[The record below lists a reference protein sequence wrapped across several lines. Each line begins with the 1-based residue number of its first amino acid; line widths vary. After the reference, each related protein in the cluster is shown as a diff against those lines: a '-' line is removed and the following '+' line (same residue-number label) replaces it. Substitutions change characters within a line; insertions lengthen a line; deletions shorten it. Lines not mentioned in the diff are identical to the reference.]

1 MMNRRPNLNGSGGP
15 RSIGVPLLCPS
26 NRVLLEREEVSQD
39 PVMASSFRP
48 SAFPSLHVV
57 PRPPPPDDV
66 WSKRPT
72 AAHRKRRDLQSLVP
86 VQDGCRESPGWI
98 NSSSSQLPAKTNRRR
113 RNKELS
119 FTEVLKNYK
128 LLPDSRPSS
137 PESLHQHEMMIP
149 RIPVS
154 ITRPEGR
161 PSNPRRPT
169 RRPVRPVVLVQP
181 DVQPSRPEGRPSN
194 SRRPTRRPVRPVVLV
209 QPDVQPSRPEGRPSN
224 SRRPTRRP
232 VSPVGLVQPD
242 VQPSRPE
249 GRPSNSRRP
258 TRRPVRPVVLVQ
270 PDVQPSRPEGRP
282 SNSRRPTRR
291 PVRPVVLVQPDVQ
304 PSRPE
309 GRPSNSRRPTR
320 RPVSPVGLVQP
331 DVQPSKP
338 EGRPSNPQCPNR
350 RPVSPV
356 GLVQSYVQPSRP
368 EGRPSNPRSTT
379 RRKVRPSNPV
389 CPVILESRPPSPVS
403 ITTSIVDLVQFESC
417 PAVSLVQPE
426 SRPACPLT
434 LEELAL
440 SESCSFSNNVFV
452 LSMPKAA
459 QPEEAARGSSSAPR
473 DIIRPE
479 AFVQT
484 GPLLARRAQRD
495 APPPKKLPKPP
506 VAPRPKLLPSLGQGN
521 VSLVSANA
529 WDERTKKKRKKGVR
543 VQRSSL
549 GLRHIPRDLELAMMR
564 PRLVKSADPSQRPYQ
579 PWDDEDEVDIYALR
593 RTAFMCPMYDQEE
606 SSGRGNKRV
615 AVEALDNIPFR
626 RKITLCYFMGGR
638 RVMLPKDY

>member
-26 NRVLLEREEVSQD
+26 NRVLLEREEVSQA

-57 PRPPPPDDV
+57 PRAPPPDDV
-66 WSKRPT
+66 RSKRPT

-86 VQDGCRESPGWI
+86 VQDGCRESPGWF

-137 PESLHQHEMMIP
+137 PESLYQPETMIP
-149 RIPVS
+149 RISVS

-161 PSNPRRPT
+161 PSNPRCPT
-169 RRPVRPVVLVQP
+169 RRPVSPIGLVQP

-194 SRRPTRRPVRPVVLV
+194 PQRPTRRPVR
-209 QPDVQPSRPEGRPSN
+209 
-224 SRRPTRRP
+224 
-232 VSPVGLVQPD
+232 PVGLVQPD

-249 GRPSNSRRP
+249 GRPSN
-258 TRRPVRPVVLVQ
+258 
-270 PDVQPSRPEGRP
+270 
-282 SNSRRPTRR
+282 
-291 PVRPVVLVQPDVQ
+291 
-304 PSRPE
+304 
-309 GRPSNSRRPTR
+309 
-320 RPVSPVGLVQP
+320 
-331 DVQPSKP
+331 
-338 EGRPSNPQCPNR
+338 
-350 RPVSPV
+350 
-356 GLVQSYVQPSRP
+356 
-368 EGRPSNPRSTT
+368 PRNTS
-379 RRKVRPSNPV
+379 RRKVKPSNPV
-389 CPVILESRPPSPVS
+389 CPVILESQPTSPVS
-403 ITTSIVDLVQFESC
+403 ITTSTVDV
-417 PAVSLVQPE
+417 VQPE
-426 SRPACPLT
+426 PRPTCPLS
-434 LEELAL
+434 LEEPAL

-459 QPEEAARGSSSAPR
+459 QPEEAARGSSSPPR

-495 APPPKKLPKPP
+495 APPPKVPKPP

-521 VSLVSANA
+521 VSLVSANT

-549 GLRHIPRDLELAMMR
+549 GLRHIP
-564 PRLVKSADPSQRPYQ
+564 V
-579 PWDDEDEVDIYALR
+579 
-593 RTAFMCPMYDQEE
+593 T
-606 SSGRGNKRV
+606 
-615 AVEALDNIPFR
+615 
-626 RKITLCYFMGGR
+626 
-638 RVMLPKDY
+638 

>member
-1 MMNRRPNLNGSGGP
+1 MKSGP
-15 RSIGVPLLCPS
+15 RGPQLPT
-26 NRVLLEREEVSQD
+26 ERGETSSPWFLARLDVVS
-39 PVMASSFRP
+39 
-48 SAFPSLHVV
+48 L
-57 PRPPPPDDV
+57 
-66 WSKRPT
+66 
-72 AAHRKRRDLQSLVP
+72 
-86 VQDGCRESPGWI
+86 PGWF

-119 FTEVLKNYK
+119 FTEVLKKYK
-128 LLPDSRPSS
+128 LLPDSRPNSS
-137 PESLHQHEMMIP
+137 ESLHQNEMMTP

-154 ITRPEGR
+154 ITRPVVR
-161 PSNPRRPT
+161 PSNPRRPA
-169 RRPVRPVVLVQP
+169 RRPVSPIGLGQP

-194 SRRPTRRPVRPVVLV
+194 PLGPTRRPVR
-209 QPDVQPSRPEGRPSN
+209 
-224 SRRPTRRP
+224 
-232 VSPVGLVQPD
+232 PVGLVQPD

-249 GRPSNSRRP
+249 GKPSNPLGP
-258 TRRPVRPVVLVQ
+258 TRRPVRPVGLVQ
-270 PDVQPSRPEGRP
+270 HDVQPSRPEGKP
-282 SNSRRPTRR
+282 SNPLGPTRR
-291 PVRPVVLVQPDVQ
+291 PVRPV
-304 PSRPE
+304 
-309 GRPSNSRRPTR
+309 
-320 RPVSPVGLVQP
+320 GLVQH
-331 DVQPSKP
+331 D
-338 EGRPSNPQCPNR
+338 
-350 RPVSPV
+350 
-356 GLVQSYVQPSRP
+356 VQPSRP

-379 RRKVRPSNPV
+379 RRKVKPSNPV
-389 CPVILESRPPSPVS
+389 CSVILESQPTSPVS
-403 ITTSIVDLVQFESC
+403 ITTSTVDV
-417 PAVSLVQPE
+417 VQPE
-426 SRPACPLT
+426 SRPTCPLT
-434 LEELAL
+434 LEELHL

-452 LSMPKAA
+452 LSMPKDA
-459 QPEEAARGSSSAPR
+459 QPEEAARESSSPPR

-495 APPPKKLPKPP
+495 APPPKVPKPP

-564 PRLVKSADPSQRPYQ
+564 PRLVKSAVPSQQPFQ

-593 RTAFMCPMYDQEE
+593 RTAYMCPMYDQEE
-606 SSGRGNKRV
+606 SSVRGNKRV

>member
-149 RIPVS
+149 IIPVS

-181 DVQPSRPEGRPSN
+181 D
-194 SRRPTRRPVRPVVLV
+194 
-209 QPDVQPSRPEGRPSN
+209 
-224 SRRPTRRP
+224 
-232 VSPVGLVQPD
+232 
-242 VQPSRPE
+242 
-249 GRPSNSRRP
+249 
-258 TRRPVRPVVLVQ
+258 
-270 PDVQPSRPEGRP
+270 
-282 SNSRRPTRR
+282 
-291 PVRPVVLVQPDVQ
+291 
-304 PSRPE
+304 
-309 GRPSNSRRPTR
+309 
-320 RPVSPVGLVQP
+320 
-331 DVQPSKP
+331 
-338 EGRPSNPQCPNR
+338 
-350 RPVSPV
+350 
-356 GLVQSYVQPSRP
+356 VQPSRP

-506 VAPRPKLLPSLGQGN
+506 VDPRPKLLPSLGQGN

-529 WDERTKKKRKKGVR
+529 WDERTKKKRKKGYHF
-543 VQRSSL
+543 SL
-549 GLRHIPRDLELAMMR
+549 CNDTFCLLNILSIFYDVCFLL
-564 PRLVKSADPSQRPYQ
+564 
-579 PWDDEDEVDIYALR
+579 
-593 RTAFMCPMYDQEE
+593 MYDQEYDFPVLIH
-606 SSGRGNKRV
+606 S
-615 AVEALDNIPFR
+615 
-626 RKITLCYFMGGR
+626 
-638 RVMLPKDY
+638 

>member
-194 SRRPTRRPVRPVVLV
+194 SRRPTRWPVRPVV
-209 QPDVQPSRPEGRPSN
+209 
-224 SRRPTRRP
+224 
-232 VSPVGLVQPD
+232 LVQPD

-309 GRPSNSRRPTR
+309 GRPSNPRP
-320 RPVSPVGLVQP
+320 
-331 DVQPSKP
+331 
-338 EGRPSNPQCPNR
+338 PNR

>member
-1 MMNRRPNLNGSGGP
+1 MMNRRPNLNRSGGP
-15 RSIGVPLLCPS
+15 RSTGVPLLCPS
-26 NRVLLEREEVSQD
+26 NRVLLEREGVSQA

-57 PRPPPPDDV
+57 PRAPPPDEICP
-66 WSKRPT
+66 KRPR

-86 VQDGCRESPGWI
+86 VQDGCRESPGWF
-98 NSSSSQLPAKTNRRR
+98 NSSNSQLPAKTNRRR
-113 RNKELS
+113 RNKDLS

-137 PESLHQHEMMIP
+137 PESLHQHEMTP

-154 ITRPEGR
+154 ITRPDGRPSNPRCPTRRPVRPVGLVQPEVQPSRPEER

-169 RRPVRPVVLVQP
+169 RRPVSPVGLVQP
-181 DVQPSRPEGRPSN
+181 DVQPLRPEGRPSN
-194 SRRPTRRPVRPVVLV
+194 PRS
-209 QPDVQPSRPEGRPSN
+209 S
-224 SRRPTRRP
+224 TRRP

-249 GRPSNSRRP
+249 GRPSNPRRP
-258 TRRPVRPVVLVQ
+258 TRRPVRPV
-270 PDVQPSRPEGRP
+270 
-282 SNSRRPTRR
+282 
-291 PVRPVVLVQPDVQ
+291 
-304 PSRPE
+304 
-309 GRPSNSRRPTR
+309 
-320 RPVSPVGLVQP
+320 GLVQP
-331 DVQPSKP
+331 D
-338 EGRPSNPQCPNR
+338 
-350 RPVSPV
+350 
-356 GLVQSYVQPSRP
+356 LQPSRP
-368 EGRPSNPRSTT
+368 EGRPSNPQRTT
-379 RRKVRPSNPV
+379 RRKVKPSNPV
-389 CPVILESRPPSPVS
+389 CPVILESQPTSYVS
-403 ITTSIVDLVQFESC
+403 ITTRTVD
-417 PAVSLVQPE
+417 LVQPE
-426 SRPACPLT
+426 SRPTCPVT

-440 SESCSFSNNVFV
+440 SDSCSFSNNVFA

-459 QPEEAARGSSSAPR
+459 QPEEAARRSSSPPR
-473 DIIRPE
+473 DIIRPK

-495 APPPKKLPKPP
+495 APPPKVPKPP

-543 VQRSSL
+543 VQKSSL

-564 PRLVKSADPSQRPYQ
+564 PRLVKSAVPSQQPYQ

-593 RTAFMCPMYDQEE
+593 RTAYMCPMYDQEE
-606 SSGRGNKRV
+606 SSVRGNKRV

-626 RKITLCYFMGGR
+626 RKITLCHFMGGR

>member
-1 MMNRRPNLNGSGGP
+1 
-15 RSIGVPLLCPS
+15 
-26 NRVLLEREEVSQD
+26 
-39 PVMASSFRP
+39 
-48 SAFPSLHVV
+48 
-57 PRPPPPDDV
+57 
-66 WSKRPT
+66 
-72 AAHRKRRDLQSLVP
+72 
-86 VQDGCRESPGWI
+86 
-98 NSSSSQLPAKTNRRR
+98 
-113 RNKELS
+113 
-119 FTEVLKNYK
+119 
-128 LLPDSRPSS
+128 
-137 PESLHQHEMMIP
+137 MMIP

-232 VSPVGLVQPD
+232 V
-242 VQPSRPE
+242 
-249 GRPSNSRRP
+249 
-258 TRRPVRPVVLVQ
+258 RPVVLVQ

-309 GRPSNSRRPTR
+309 GRPSNPRP
-320 RPVSPVGLVQP
+320 
-331 DVQPSKP
+331 
-338 EGRPSNPQCPNR
+338 PNR

>member
-232 VSPVGLVQPD
+232 V
-242 VQPSRPE
+242 
-249 GRPSNSRRP
+249 
-258 TRRPVRPVVLVQ
+258 RPVVLVQ

-309 GRPSNSRRPTR
+309 GRPSNPRPPTR

-331 DVQPSKP
+331 DVQPS
-338 EGRPSNPQCPNR
+338 
-350 RPVSPV
+350 
-356 GLVQSYVQPSRP
+356 RP
-368 EGRPSNPRSTT
+368 EGRPSNTRSTT

>member
-194 SRRPTRRPVRPVVLV
+194 SRRPTRRPVSPVGLV

-282 SNSRRPTRR
+282 SNSRCPTR
-291 PVRPVVLVQPDVQ
+291 
-304 PSRPE
+304 
-309 GRPSNSRRPTR
+309 RPSNSRRPTR

-331 DVQPSKP
+331 DVQPSRP
-338 EGRPSNPQCPNR
+338 EGRTSNPQCPNR

-506 VAPRPKLLPSLGQGN
+506 VDPRPKLLPSLGQGN

-549 GLRHIPRDLELAMMR
+549 GVRHIPRDLELAMMR

>member
-181 DVQPSRPEGRPSN
+181 DAQPSRPEGRPRRPSN

-224 SRRPTRRP
+224 PRP
-232 VSPVGLVQPD
+232 
-242 VQPSRPE
+242 
-249 GRPSNSRRP
+249 
-258 TRRPVRPVVLVQ
+258 
-270 PDVQPSRPEGRP
+270 
-282 SNSRRPTRR
+282 
-291 PVRPVVLVQPDVQ
+291 
-304 PSRPE
+304 
-309 GRPSNSRRPTR
+309 
-320 RPVSPVGLVQP
+320 
-331 DVQPSKP
+331 
-338 EGRPSNPQCPNR
+338 PNR

-626 RKITLCYFMGGR
+626 RKITLCYFMGAQGHAAKR
-638 RVMLPKDY
+638 LLTPPPSIYTTPP

>member
-1 MMNRRPNLNGSGGP
+1 MNRRPNLNGSGGP

-26 NRVLLEREEVSQD
+26 NRVLLEREEVSQA

-57 PRPPPPDDV
+57 PRAPNPDEIRP
-66 WSKRPT
+66 KRPT
-72 AAHRKRRDLQSLVP
+72 AVHRERRDLQSLVP
-86 VQDGCRESPGWI
+86 VQAGCRESPGWF
-98 NSSSSQLPAKTNRRR
+98 NSSSTQLPAKTNRRR
-113 RNKELS
+113 RNKDLS

-137 PESLHQHEMMIP
+137 PESLYQPETMIP

-154 ITRPEGR
+154 ITRPDVR
-161 PSNPRRPT
+161 PSNPRQPT
-169 RRPVRPVVLVQP
+169 RRPVRPVGLVQH

-194 SRRPTRRPVRPVVLV
+194 PQQPTRRPVR
-209 QPDVQPSRPEGRPSN
+209 
-224 SRRPTRRP
+224 
-232 VSPVGLVQPD
+232 PVGLVQPD

-249 GRPSNSRRP
+249 GRPGNPQQP
-258 TRRPVRPVVLVQ
+258 TRRPVRPVGLVQ
-270 PDVQPSRPEGRP
+270 HDVQPSRPEGRP
-282 SNSRRPTRR
+282 SNPLGPTRR
-291 PVRPVVLVQPDVQ
+291 PVRPVGLVQHDVQ

-309 GRPSNSRRPTR
+309 
-320 RPVSPVGLVQP
+320 V
-331 DVQPSKP
+331 
-338 EGRPSNPQCPNR
+338 
-350 RPVSPV
+350 
-356 GLVQSYVQPSRP
+356 
-368 EGRPSNPRSTT
+368 RPSNPRNTT
-379 RRKVRPSNPV
+379 RRKVKPSNPV
-389 CPVILESRPPSPVS
+389 CPVILESQPTSPVS
-403 ITTSIVDLVQFESC
+403 ITTSTVDV
-417 PAVSLVQPE
+417 VQPE
-426 SRPACPLT
+426 SRSTCPLT
-434 LEELAL
+434 LEELPL
-440 SESCSFSNNVFV
+440 SESCSFSNNVFL

-459 QPEEAARGSSSAPR
+459 QPEEAARGSSSPPR

-495 APPPKKLPKPP
+495 APPAKKVPKPP

-549 GLRHIPRDLELAMMR
+549 GLRHIPRDVELAMMR
-564 PRLVKSADPSQRPYQ
+564 PRLVKSAVPSQQPYQ

-593 RTAFMCPMYDQEE
+593 RTAYMCPMYDQEE
-606 SSGRGNKRV
+606 SSVRGNKRV